1 MNARTNPVHLRA
13 LEDWLRS
20 YQPERLF
27 DEAGAPSAEILALCP
42 TGDLRM
48 GDIPQWDSL
57 NHMAVIQA
65 VEREFNLVFDLDDVV
80 DLDRV
85 GRRRMRGEQLGLW

>member
-1 MNARTNPVHLRA
+1 MGDTSSRVIQTVSRVLRVPQ
-13 LEDWLRS
+13 ES
-20 YQPERLF
+20 V
-27 DEAGAPSAEILALCP
+27 

-80 DLDRV
+80 DLDSV
-85 GRRRMRGEQLGLW
+85 ADLIDLVERR